1 VTYSR
6 RHVAWLIVA
15 ALVGA
20 AIDTVVVLSSDL
32 HSGRGWHVATSVAI
46 AWSFIGTGLFAWSRR
61 PDSRTGPLM
70 MGVGYAWF
78 LSPLDYANSPW
89 LFLIGSVF
97 GSLTFGV
104 LIHLILSFPDG
115 RLHTQLERAVVT
127 GGYIATTVL
136 PIPAYLFFD
145 TQTSSHCDNCPANP
159 ILIHDSDVLLTIFV
173 AILNIVGV
181 VLLVLTIVLMRRRWK
196 ASTTAQRRALGPV
209 IWAAGLAFI
218 GLVLLLVTVFI
229 PGLDEHHPAV
239 RDAIFLAALGIIMT
253 VPFGFL
259 AGLMRARLSRADAV
273 GQIVDRLA
281 HQGDRRPSLR
291 DALAEAVGDP
301 SLEIAYWLPERQRYA
316 DAAGRPFELP
326 GDESGR
332 AVTTIEREG
341 QPIAVVVTDGEL
353 VEEAELVRALGG
365 ALALTMENER
375 LTAELRARVDELRAS
390 RARIV
395 RAGDEER
402 RRLERDL
409 HDGAQQR
416 LVGLALNLK
425 LARAS
430 LDKDPDGVRE
440 LLDDAID
447 ELTEATTELREL
459 ARGIHP
465 AVLTDRGL
473 EAAVTALAA
482 RTSVPVELLALPEE
496 RLAPPVES
504 TAYFVVAE
512 SLTNVVRYSEA
523 SHAEVEIRRDNG
535 RVVIEVRDDG
545 IGGADPRRGSGLRGL
560 ADRVG
565 AVDGRLAVESPAGGG
580 TKVHVEIPCER

>member
-1 VTYSR
+1 MTYSR
-6 RHVAWLIVA
+6 RRVAWLIAA
-15 ALVGA
+15 ALVA
-20 AIDTVVVLSSDL
+20 AAVDTAVVLSSDL
-32 HSGRGWHVATSVAI
+32 QSGRGWHVAIGVAV

-70 MGVGYAWF
+70 MAVGYAWF
-78 LSPLDYANSPW
+78 LTPLDYANSPW
-89 LFLIGSVF
+89 LFLIGSVL
-97 GSLTFGV
+97 GSLTFAV

-115 RLHTQLERAVVT
+115 RLHSRLERVVVG
-127 GGYIATTVL
+127 GGYVATTVL

-145 TQTSSHCDNCPANP
+145 TESSSRCDNCPANP
-159 ILIHDSDVLLTIFV
+159 ILIHDSDLLLTIFV
-173 AILNIVGV
+173 GILNAVGF
-181 VLLVLTIVLMRRRWK
+181 VLLVMTIVLMRRRWK
-196 ASTTAQRRALGPV
+196 ASTSAQRRALGPV
-209 IWAAGLAFI
+209 IWAAGMAFI
-218 GLVLLLVTVFI
+218 GLALLLVTVFI
-229 PGLDEHHPAV
+229 PGLDENHPAV
-239 RDAIFLAALGIIMT
+239 RNAIFLVAVVIITT

-259 AGLMRARLSRADAV
+259 VGFMRAKLSRADAV
-273 GQIVDRLA
+273 GQLVDRLA
-281 HQGDRRPSLR
+281 QQGDRRPSLR
-291 DALAEAVGDP
+291 DALSEALRDP
-301 SLEIAYWLPERQRYA
+301 SLEIAYWLPERRRYA

-326 GDESGR
+326 GEDSGR
-332 AVTTIEREG
+332 TVTTVEREG
-341 QPIAVVVTDGEL
+341 QAIAVVVTDGEL
-353 VEEAELVRALGG
+353 VEEGELVRALGG

-375 LTAELRARVDELRAS
+375 LTAELRARVEELRAS

-395 RAGDEER
+395 RAGDDER

-416 LVGLALNLK
+416 LVALALNVK

-447 ELTEATTELREL
+447 ELSEATTELREL

-473 EAAVTALAA
+473 EAAVMALAA
-482 RTSVPVELLALPEE
+482 RTAVPVELLALPDE
-496 RLAPPVES
+496 RLAAPVES

-512 SLTNVVRYSEA
+512 SLTNVVRYSQA
-523 SHAEVEIRRDNG
+523 SHAEVEITRDNG

-545 IGGADPRRGSGLRGL
+545 VGGADPGRGSGLRGL

-565 AVDGRLAVESPAGGG
+565 AVDGRLAVDSPAGGG
-580 TKVHVEIPCER
+580 TNVHAEIPCER